1 MSVKPAYIYA
11 GVAIFLIVGLSI
23 ALIVVAASSS
33 SSAAALK
40 AIPHNKR
47 MADKHMQ
54 DAIAHHRRLN
64 MHQHQPVIRPILK
77 QQQPVMHQHVAPRQ
91 PVIKP
96 VRLNTAPIHSKP
108 EEIPPVREQ
117 HNFNVRFGQSREP
130 LRNMMAS
137 DNEGAHLSSAI
148 WNRESL
154 IRQHKVIS

>member
-11 GVAIFLIVGLSI
+11 GVAVAVIVALSI
-23 ALIVVAASSS
+23 ALIVVTATATP
-33 SSAAALK
+33 AAALRG
-40 AIPHNKR
+40 AIPHNQR
-47 MADKHMQ
+47 MARQNMQ

-64 MHQHQPVIRPILK
+64 MQQHQPVMQHQHQPVRRP
-77 QQQPVMHQHVAPRQ
+77 Q
-91 PVIKP
+91 P
-96 VRLNTAPIHSKP
+96 VRLNTASIHTEP
-108 EEIPPVREQ
+108 LPPVREQ

-154 IRQHKVIS
+154 IRKHKVIS